1 MNNFKHIPI
10 ELQRDDFRFVK
21 LPENAKFPPTTKGW
35 NDDNNFSHEEMVEHL
50 ENGNNY
56 GVICGKG
63 GLVVWDIDVNNDGL
77 FEKLKSKFAEKN
89 KPTFAVKSGK
99 LHGLHFYYI
108 CDDLEEYTGKSAIEL
123 ELDGEPVGELRIKN
137 VYVVG
142 PNSTHPNGSV
152 YKTNGG
158 PIEHVSIN
166 YLLDYVKPLMK
177 PEVEM
182 VNDATDV
189 SAGRREGQNNLLSNI
204 RLDTI
209 AMPGK
214 AETVG
219 NEIRGSHPIH
229 GSDNGYNFH
238 INTSTN
244 EWYCHRCKSG
254 GDVALWLAVE
264 AGIINCQDAK
274 PGALHGKKFVEVLEY
289 AKSKGLIDELP
300 PVEND
305 NIYKFCNMIY
315 SKNGKLKITFSA
327 EKTAKFLIDK
337 YHLIVLNDKIWRYSD
352 GLYVADGDIFIHK
365 EIKEACGDLYNRYC
379 QRETINTIEIMQYQD
394 KDIFDPDPLVV
405 GVANGVIDLR
415 TCNFRKATTEDYI
428 TMQSPVKYN
437 PNARCPNIL
446 KFLREVPESK
456 KDVVSF
462 VDMFAQMLMG
472 RATRRFYTFTGVGGN
487 GKQVLEKL
495 AEAFIGKDLTTYLE
509 LDDLDRSQFAAG
521 DLFKKKLLVMTE
533 RDETSTKSTMKLKAV
548 SSGDGLRTDVKHRQS
563 FEFSPICLPIID
575 SNNPPKFNDSSD
587 GFMERQIVIR
597 FNKSFVAK
605 PKSVNDRVKD
615 PNILE
620 KLTTDEEL
628 SGLLN
633 LALKRVGY
641 IIRTGEPYQRLCKEE
656 MHQQYSKAS
665 RPLISFFDDCCDVK
679 KYGEHYEGAPTNE
692 AIETGFAATTHLYK
706 YFEDYC
712 RYVLNR
718 APLQYTVFT
727 SFMRNKHDGLG
738 LKTAVNPN
746 RRQSVNPET
755 GKREAQRG
763 YELVYFDYDGFKK
776 LVPQSEL
783 KG

>member
-10 ELQRDDFRFVK
+10 ELQRDDFRFIK
-21 LPENAKFPPTTKGW
+21 LPENQKFPPTTKGW
-35 NDDNNFSHEEMVEHL
+35 TDDGNFNHEEIVEHL
-50 ENGNNY
+50 ENGGNY

-63 GLVVWDIDVNNDGL
+63 GLVVWDIDVTTQEL
-77 FEKLKSKFAEKN
+77 FEKLKSKFTEPNRK
-89 KPTFAVKSGK
+89 TFTVKSGK

-108 CDDLEEYTGKSAIEL
+108 CDDLEEYTGKSTIEL
-123 ELDGEPVGELRIKN
+123 ELDGEHVGELRILN
-137 VYVVG
+137 AYVVG
-142 PNSTHPNGSV
+142 PNSTHPNGSI
-152 YKTNGG
+152 YETNGG
-158 PIEHVSIN
+158 TIEHVSIN

-182 VNDATDV
+182 VSDTTDIIE
-189 SAGRREGQNNLLSNI
+189 SRNTLLSNI
-204 RLDTI
+204 RLDNI

-214 AETVG
+214 AEKVG

-238 INTSTN
+238 INISTN

-264 AGIINCQDAK
+264 AGIIECRDAK
-274 PGALHGKKFVEVLEY
+274 PGALQGKKFVEVLEY
-289 AKSKGLIDELP
+289 AKSKGLIEELP
-300 PVEND
+300 PAEND
-305 NIYKFCNMIY
+305 NIYKFCNMSY
-315 SKNGKLKITFSA
+315 GKNGKLKITFSA
-327 EKTAKFLIDK
+327 EKTAKYLIDK
-337 YHLIVLNDKIWRYSD
+337 YHLIFLNDKIWRYSD

-415 TCNFRKATTEDYI
+415 TGSFRKATTEDYI

-456 KDVVSF
+456 RDVVSF

-495 AEAFIGKDLTTYLE
+495 AEAFIGKDLTTYL
-509 LDDLDRSQFAAG
+509 DLEDMDKSQFAAG
-521 DLFKKKLLVMTE
+521 DLFKKKLLIMTE
-533 RDETSTKSTMKLKAV
+533 KDETSTKSTRRLKAV
-548 SSGDGLRTDVKHRQS
+548 SSGDGLRTDVKNRQS
-563 FEFSPICLPIID
+563 FGFSPICLPIID

-597 FNKSFVAK
+597 FNKSFVPK
-605 PKSVNDRVKD
+605 PIFVNDRVKD

-633 LALKRVGY
+633 LALKRVGH

-656 MHQQYSKAS
+656 MHQQYSRAS

-679 KYGEHYEGAPTNE
+679 KYGEHYEGAPKDK
-692 AIETGFAATTHLYK
+692 AIETGFAAPSHLYK

-718 APLQYTVFT
+718 APLEYNDFVKFLKND
-727 SFMRNKHDGLG
+727 RDGCG
-738 LKTAVNPN
+738 LKPAVNPN
-746 RRQSVNPET
+746 RRYSINPAT
-755 GKREAQRG
+755 GNKEQQRG
-763 YELVYFDYDGFKK
+763 YEMVYFDYGAFKK
-776 LVPQSEL
+776 LAPESEL